1 MTSKLFCTHTNLLVM
16 DGIEIKRRVGERD
29 ISSILRLAKEIES
42 TDLHKALED
51 HTWLDLVQGGRKGVL
66 GLTAHIHGM
75 SRLVGYLQISKG
87 AQSWALEL
95 LIHPQFRNDK
105 SDVGQRLLTAGIGE
119 ISKQGGGHLH
129 LWIAKP
135 TAYFDSL
142 AESAGLTRGRDL
154 LQMRLPLPTQ
164 FKPDASFSTRSF
176 IVGKDEDEW
185 LAVNNRAFAWH
196 PEQGDWHLDTIV
208 EREAETWF
216 DPSGFYL
223 HHIDGKLA
231 AFCWTKIHS
240 DHEPP
245 LGEIYVIATDPAFA
259 GRGIGRQMCIYA
271 LCQLSKAGLTQA
283 MLYVD
288 SGNLPALKL
297 YEELGFKIDHL
308 DRAYTADVPSS
319 EHSCNA

>member
-1 MTSKLFCTHTNLLVM
+1 M

-29 ISSILRLAKEIES
+29 IASILRLVQEIEL

-66 GLTAHIHGM
+66 GLTANVPRQ
-75 SRLVGYLQISKG
+75 SQLAGYLQISKG
-87 AQSWALEL
+87 SQSWALEL
-95 LIHPQFRNDK
+95 LIHPQFRNET
-105 SDVGQRLLTAGIGE
+105 SGVGQDLLNAGIQE
-119 ISKQGGGHLH
+119 ISRQGGGHLH

-142 AESAGLTRGRDL
+142 ADSAGLTRGRDL
-154 LQMRLPLPTQ
+154 LQMRLPLPIEL
-164 FKPDASFSTRSF
+164 KPDVGFTTRNF
-176 IVGKDEDEW
+176 VVGEDEDDW

-196 PEQGDWHLDTIV
+196 PEQGEWHLDTIV
-208 EREAETWF
+208 ERETEAWF
-216 DPSGFYL
+216 DPSGFFL

-245 LGEIYVIATDPAFA
+245 LGEIYVIATDPAYA

-271 LCQLSKAGLTQA
+271 LCQLSKLGLSQA

-288 SGNLPALKL
+288 SANLPALKL

-308 DRAYTADVPSS
+308 DRAYTADIPSS
-319 EHSCNA
+319 GPICNS

>member
-1 MTSKLFCTHTNLLVM
+1 M
-16 DGIEIKRRVGERD
+16 DSIEIKRRVGERD
-29 ISSILRLAKEIES
+29 ISAILRLAKEIELA
-42 TDLHKALED
+42 DLHKALED

-66 GLTAHIHGM
+66 GLTAHAPGQ
-75 SRLVGYLQISKG
+75 SQLAGYLQISKG
-87 AQSWALEL
+87 SQSWALEL
-95 LIHPQFRNDK
+95 LIHPQFRNEK
-105 SDVGQRLLTAGIGE
+105 TEVGQDLLNAGIRE
-119 ISKQGGGHLH
+119 ISRQGGGHLH

-142 AESAGLTRGRDL
+142 AESAGLVRGRDL
-154 LQMRLPLPTQ
+154 LQMRLPLPTEL
-164 FKPDASFSTRSF
+164 KPDVSFKARNF
-176 IVGKDEDEW
+176 IVGEDEDDW

-208 EREAETWF
+208 EREAEPWF
-216 DPSGFYL
+216 DPSGFFL

-240 DHEPP
+240 DHEPA
-245 LGEIYVIATDPAFA
+245 LGEIYVIATDPAYA

-271 LCQLSKAGLTQA
+271 LCQLSKQGLSQA

-288 SGNLPALKL
+288 SSNLSALKL

-308 DRAYTADVPSS
+308 DRAYTADISSS
-319 EHSCNA
+319 EQICSS